1 MSQGLITSISR
12 PPLRRIRRQIAPARW
27 CDECGYSLR
36 GLPRDQA
43 CPECGHEP
51 TAETAG
57 RPSLA
62 PHTAWARSVS
72 IGLVLLLL
80 VTLNAVSSV
89 LVQPF
94 SEHFGGT
101 APSLNLP
108 APKLWAMPLLQRPI
122 GKSPEE
128 PGVVGTRTAMLSLL
142 AVWLITAPCTS
153 PRVGRDQMLRLM
165 TRWSSVCL
173 FGLAFGTMMAS
184 QGLWPEDLPPFRVML
199 VAAVELP
206 ATTLLYLYLRKLSY
220 DVPGRDRRAAF
231 DRIVWLAPLVIFAGA
246 IILGA
251 QWWQSSGRDRDLTNE
266 MSLTLTALYGA
277 IAMTTG
283 VAASAA
289 TCSLALAILPLGF
302 PSTTRVL
309 RFAMTITSRGQSK
322 LRAISPDRVRSLA
335 IASGLALLL
344 LAMLCGNDQI
354 IWMYVRDGVGGNL
367 PFFNYPGP
375 KLWAAATLA
384 DGSALYWNSLVART
398 TLLVIEL
405 IAVWLITIPLDRDS
419 TTRLLTRWL
428 TTFAIGATAAGVP
441 IGKRLLHLDA
451 PGHRTEVFQAITIL
465 CELPTSVLLYV
476 LLARLASESGRAE
489 LARRFRMVAGLI
501 VIMIVVAL
509 VICAT
514 STLYLDLRRS
524 LVVIVLCA
532 LYGAATLSVAAWAT
546 AGVMQLIAAVLNDGR
561 KKEPAA

>member
-12 PPLRRIRRQIAPARW
+12 SPLRRLRRIAPAHW

-36 GLPRDQA
+36 GLTRDQT
-43 CPECGHEP
+43 CPECGHSP
-51 TAETAG
+51 IAG
-57 RPSLA
+57 TIARSTTS

-72 IGLVLLLL
+72 LGLMLLLL

-142 AVWLITAPCTS
+142 AIWLITAPCTS
-153 PRVGRDQMLRLM
+153 PRVGRDQLLRLM
-165 TRWSSVCL
+165 TRWSSVSL

-184 QGLWPEDLPPFRVML
+184 QGLWPEDLPPFRLML

-220 DVPGRDRRAAF
+220 DVPGRERRDAF
-231 DRIVWLAPLVIFAGA
+231 DRIVWLAPLVILAGA

-251 QWWQSSGRDRDLTNE
+251 QWWQSSGRDRDLANE
-266 MSLTLTALYGA
+266 VSLSLTALYGA
-277 IAMTTG
+277 IAMTSG
-283 VAASAA
+283 VAASAV

-302 PSTTRVL
+302 PSTSRVL
-309 RFAMTITSRGQSK
+309 RVAAIIASRGRAQ
-322 LRAISPDRVRSLA
+322 LGAISPGRIRSLA

-344 LAMLCGNDQI
+344 VAMLCGNDQV
-354 IWMYVRDGVGGNL
+354 IWMYVRDGLGGNL

-384 DGSALYWNSLVART
+384 DGNAVFWHPLVSRV
-398 TLLVIEL
+398 TLLMIEL
-405 IAVWLITIPLDRDS
+405 AAVWLITIPRDRS
-419 TTRLLTRWL
+419 LARPLVRWL
-428 TTFAIGATAAGVP
+428 TTFMVGATLAAVP
-441 IGKRLLHLDA
+441 IGRHLLHLDA
-451 PGHRTEVFQAITIL
+451 SVHRTQVFESLTFL
-465 CELPTSVLLYV
+465 FELPTSVLLYV
-476 LLARLASESGRAE
+476 LLARIAADSGRAE
-489 LARRFRMVAGLI
+489 LARRFRMVAGLM
-501 VIMIVVAL
+501 VIMVVVAL
-509 VICAT
+509 VMCAT
-514 STLYLDLRRS
+514 STRYYEVRRS
-524 LVVIVLCA
+524 LVVIALCA
-532 LYGAATLSVAAWAT
+532 IYGAATLSVAAWAT
-546 AGVMQLIAAVLNDGR
+546 AGVIGLIGAVLSDAGAG